1 MRCHDRAAA
10 RLRLHRAYCVCA
22 LGTIGFRALFC
33 ARLGASRAAAVLRF
47 EFWFFQNSKNGGQS
61 MGFYYAHE
69 KQKFDA
75 EWERLSAW
83 YQAEGM
89 SAEAIRELYQYDC
102 AVFCRQRSFE
112 NRTQPLPEE
121 PASVLYQKFAQ
132 LTTMMTDTD
141 LRGRYDWIESL
152 DDEELA
158 GRLKKLSADDRE
170 LLTQI
175 LEDSVEDEFNLWNE
189 QIETAKESAREHGVT
204 FVDVD
209 IKPFQENCKK
219 LHDMQDFRQYSF

>member
-1 MRCHDRAAA
+1 
-10 RLRLHRAYCVCA
+10 
-22 LGTIGFRALFC
+22 
-33 ARLGASRAAAVLRF
+33 
-47 EFWFFQNSKNGGQS
+47 
-61 MGFYYAHE
+61 MGFYYARE

-75 EWERLSAW
+75 EWERLSAR

-89 SAEAIRELYQYDC
+89 SAEAIRELYQYDW

-158 GRLKKLSADDRE
+158 GQLKKLSADDRE

-175 LEDSVEDEFNLWNE
+175 VMDGLTKAEV
-189 QIETAKESAREHGVT
+189 ARLRGVT
-204 FVDVD
+204 RQSINDKIQR
-209 IKPFQENCKK
+209 IKKFLKK
-219 LHDMQDFRQYSF
+219 V

>member
-1 MRCHDRAAA
+1 
-10 RLRLHRAYCVCA
+10 
-22 LGTIGFRALFC
+22 
-33 ARLGASRAAAVLRF
+33 
-47 EFWFFQNSKNGGQS
+47 
-61 MGFYYAHE
+61 MGFHYARE

-89 SAEAIRELYQYDC
+89 STEAIKELYQYDW

-121 PASVLYQKFAQ
+121 PASVLHQKFSQ
-132 LTTMMTDTD
+132 LTTVMTDTD

-152 DDEELA
+152 DDDELA
-158 GRLKKLSADDRE
+158 GRLKKLPADDRE

-175 LEDSVEDEFNLWNE
+175 VMDGLTKAEV
-189 QIETAKESAREHGVT
+189 ARLRGVT
-204 FVDVD
+204 RQSINDKIQR
-209 IKPFQENCKK
+209 IKKFLKK
-219 LHDMQDFRQYSF
+219 V

>member
-1 MRCHDRAAA
+1 
-10 RLRLHRAYCVCA
+10 
-22 LGTIGFRALFC
+22 
-33 ARLGASRAAAVLRF
+33 
-47 EFWFFQNSKNGGQS
+47 
-61 MGFYYAHE
+61 MGFYYARE

-89 SAEAIRELYQYDC
+89 SAEAIRELYQYDW

-158 GRLKKLSADDRE
+158 GRLSDLKGRGVAIKEGFTLKDLYDERVPLYEKYAD
-170 LLTQI
+170 
-175 LEDSVEDEFNLWNE
+175 
-189 QIETAKESAREHGVT
+189 VT
-204 FVDVD
+204 VDLDGTD
-209 IKPFQENCKK
+209 IAGALRRAGEALKG
-219 LHDMQDFRQYSF
+219 